1 VSILK
6 IKVTYMTIKQRQH
19 LLAYLGFYHGTV
31 TGIWDEESKAAALR
45 FQEAYGIE
53 ADESCGEESQK
64 ALICAVSYGMEAMP
78 V

>member
-1 VSILK
+1 
-6 IKVTYMTIKQRQH
+6 MTNKQKQH
-19 LLAYLGFYHGTV
+19 LLAYLGFYHGAV

-53 ADESCGEESQK
+53 PDDSCGDKTQK
-64 ALICAVSYGMEAMP
+64 AMICAVSYGLAAMP